1 MIKRG
6 KNFIEVAYFLSRF
19 GVSDPPNKL
28 RTKSWQQA
36 YHMFF
41 EHLND
46 GRDIVSFEH
55 SLKNSRDAFDSHFP
69 STMREGWKDKK
80 GDANK
85 LSGLSLNVF
94 NEFKYQNENQI
105 WNRISSFCNLSA
117 SIYEQEFEIV
127 SAMEE
132 SEKSDI
138 IVRTEGGLK
147 VYSSHKVERNPK
159 LRNDA
164 LKIHGYDCFVCK
176 FNFERTYGSWGKN
189 WAEVHHLKPVS
200 ESRGA
205 KRITDPQKDLIVLC
219 ANCHRMIHRKK
230 GIALTID
237 ELKNKLLEITH
248 K

>member
-132 SEKSDI
+132 SEKSD
-138 IVRTEGGLK
+138 
-147 VYSSHKVERNPK
+147 SQN
-159 LRNDA
+159 
-164 LKIHGYDCFVCK
+164 
-176 FNFERTYGSWGKN
+176 
-189 WAEVHHLKPVS
+189 
-200 ESRGA
+200 
-205 KRITDPQKDLIVLC
+205 
-219 ANCHRMIHRKK
+219 
-230 GIALTID
+230 
-237 ELKNKLLEITH
+237 
-248 K
+248 